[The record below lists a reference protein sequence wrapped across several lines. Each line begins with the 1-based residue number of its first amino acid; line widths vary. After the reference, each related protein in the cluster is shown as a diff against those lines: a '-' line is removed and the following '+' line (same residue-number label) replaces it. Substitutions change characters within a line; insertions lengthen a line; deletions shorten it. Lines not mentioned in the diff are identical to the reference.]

1 MTTIAMIG
9 LAIWNFLGGWRGV
22 IMAGLLAG
30 AVGTAAWY
38 VSEYDSR
45 GREIVALKRDV
56 RDLEGRLEVAKSNNT
71 LLQGSINVL
80 NSELLR
86 RDVDIEESCKL
97 LKELADDKTPGADDQ
112 VQGTIGKA
120 LDGVKP

>member
-86 RDVDIEESCKL
+86 RDIDIEESCKL
-97 LKELADDKTPGADDQ
+97 LKELAEDKTPGADDQ

>member
-1 MTTIAMIG
+1 MSLAMIA

-86 RDVDIEESCKL
+86 RDIDIEESCKL
-97 LKELADDKTPGADDQ
+97 LKELAEDKTPGADDQ

>member
-1 MTTIAMIG
+1 MTIL
-9 LAIWNFLGGWRGV
+9 LAIYTLLGGWRGV
-22 IMAGLLAG
+22 VMAGLLAG
-30 AVGTAAWY
+30 SVATAAWY

-56 RDLEGRLEVAKSNNT
+56 RDLEGRLVVAASNNKLIQTALDT
-71 LLQGSINVL
+71 LNK
-80 NSELLR
+80 ELLR

-97 LKELADDKTPGADDQ
+97 LKELAEDKTPGADDQ